1 LTDPYRRFYVRL
13 HKHTG
18 AVIIWRQSSFT
29 CTGTLDQCEKTY
41 RDAQKHNLLV
51 GWWSLLSL
59 LVLNWVTLLV
69 NYSAIRQLRVLANR
83 ALTPSTPTAP
93 VAPAGS
99 IGPLG
104 PPGLVFP
111 PHPTGP
117 PPGWYR
123 NPAGPGQRYW
133 DGITW
138 THWTHPR

>member
-1 LTDPYRRFYVRL
+1 MRL

-18 AVIIWRQSSFT
+18 AVIMWRQSSFT
-29 CTGTLDQCEKTY
+29 CTGTLDQCEKAY

-99 IGPLG
+99 IGP
-104 PPGLVFP
+104 
-111 PHPTGP
+111 

-123 NPAGPGQRYW
+123 NPPGPGQRYW